1 MKNIVLSGSASYRV
15 STILLVFILGACQPQ
30 GKSSTI
36 KKESGE
42 MLASGHLLSIGN
54 EHLVLQSE
62 EHVMFVSVGEVDKQ
76 RLLTILKKG
85 DTITLVGKRDVEV
98 LDTGQQRMSADVYGI
113 LKQDGT
119 LIALNHD

>member
-1 MKNIVLSGSASYRV
+1 
-15 STILLVFILGACQPQ
+15 
-30 GKSSTI
+30 
-36 KKESGE
+36 